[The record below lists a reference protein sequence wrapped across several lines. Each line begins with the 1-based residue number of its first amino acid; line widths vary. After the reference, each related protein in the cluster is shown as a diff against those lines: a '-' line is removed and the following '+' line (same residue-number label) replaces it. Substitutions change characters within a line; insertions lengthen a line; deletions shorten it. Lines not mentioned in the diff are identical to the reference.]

1 MVIVQALLAMVF
13 RSAGKLLNT
22 VFGWATVMLFG
33 RVPQD
38 RQIYLSVVTFGSV
51 IWLLTLVGV
60 AFPKAGTFL
69 LSFVPLPEWVDRKW
83 VRLAMLA
90 AALVVPAIVG
100 FLSLRLVDP
109 EDRPSTVKAVL
120 RGYPYT
126 IGLSVTLI
134 LMTLFAPVLKVRD
147 LLRRWTTQH
156 VPVMVEPQDY
166 PSVVDDLEDAL
177 QQGGLD
183 PKRGK
188 PSWMLRLPTR
198 LLSWFAGTAVSDL
211 VANQLTRLYTD
222 KIEVL
227 LHPSDMVISGREA
240 DAAQVRAMIAER
252 LTFTRA
258 HLTWSA
264 EANEIEDNLRRIWE
278 SVQEGAGVDA
288 VARLRVIEA
297 RLRQM
302 TLPYEEWEVLF
313 RQMLHVERS
322 ALRRIAGLADDG
334 TPAPV
339 VTGRRASAL
348 EHAVEAVAEAATEL
362 RRSWKAEARG
372 RGVGLMPFLAAVA
385 TLGLVLS
392 RDRRRPLEATRTDLP
407 VPDAHSEARYPHAA

>member
-1 MVIVQALLAMVF
+1 
-13 RSAGKLLNT
+13 
-22 VFGWATVMLFG
+22 
-33 RVPQD
+33 
-38 RQIYLSVVTFGSV
+38 
-51 IWLLTLVGV
+51 
-60 AFPKAGTFL
+60 
-69 LSFVPLPEWVDRKW
+69 
-83 VRLAMLA
+83 
-90 AALVVPAIVG
+90 
-100 FLSLRLVDP
+100 
-109 EDRPSTVKAVL
+109 
-120 RGYPYT
+120 
-126 IGLSVTLI
+126 
-134 LMTLFAPVLKVRD
+134 
-147 LLRRWTTQH
+147 
-156 VPVMVEPQDY
+156 
-166 PSVVDDLEDAL
+166 
-177 QQGGLD
+177 
-183 PKRGK
+183 
-188 PSWMLRLPTR
+188 
-198 LLSWFAGTAVSDL
+198 
-211 VANQLTRLYTD
+211 
-222 KIEVL
+222 
-227 LHPSDMVISGREA
+227 
-240 DAAQVRAMIAER
+240 VRAMIAER

-258 HLTWSA
+258 HLTWSE